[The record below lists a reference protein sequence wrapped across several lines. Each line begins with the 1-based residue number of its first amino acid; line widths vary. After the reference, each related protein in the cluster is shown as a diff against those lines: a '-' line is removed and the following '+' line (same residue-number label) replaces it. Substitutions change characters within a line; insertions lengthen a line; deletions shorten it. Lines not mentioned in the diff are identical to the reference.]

1 MGSWIAARIAPRGD
15 QTEVVLMGKPTV
27 NGTEVCSDDDVS
39 LKDVSYWCQDTTLR
53 DDYPRKDLLD
63 GRAEAEA
70 VVGILEELK
79 IVFPQ
84 G

>member
-15 QTEVVLMGKPTV
+15 QTEVVLM
-27 NGTEVCSDDDVS
+27 DVS